1 MVIKCVVCVRKAR
14 MINVNC
20 TASCSH
26 LSIIGVLIYYVNTF
40 IVPFY
45 SIVNALKLSYFGI
58 RIFPFLARKT
68 LFPRFF
74 FKIFPSPWP
83 NENGTRFVRNL
94 LSLYACFKTLTP
106 RIHAPVLSP
115 LIRNGLLESS
125 LAFLLRSP
133 SISPLF
139 HPRTFRC
146 KMGLKKKKLR
156 APRLFGGYREKYLKK
171 YLRGL
176 WN

>member
-1 MVIKCVVCVRKAR
+1 

-74 FKIFPSPWP
+74 FQNFSFTVT
-83 NENGTRFVRNL
+83 E
-94 LSLYACFKTLTP
+94 
-106 RIHAPVLSP
+106 
-115 LIRNGLLESS
+115 
-125 LAFLLRSP
+125 
-133 SISPLF
+133 
-139 HPRTFRC
+139 
-146 KMGLKKKKLR
+146 
-156 APRLFGGYREKYLKK
+156 
-171 YLRGL
+171 
-176 WN
+176 